1 MATLSN
7 TFAGWTSPYQGGT
20 DPTTIKIFQSLSS
33 FLYKPTFPGGLTV
46 SGPVALTD
54 GLTVSGAGTTLAGLV
69 ATGTVTLAAG
79 TTVNGQVV
87 STPQAHPM
95 LLQAFAVTQALSS
108 GGANVSYPATFPT
121 AVLAVM
127 AQNATSGSDLL
138 VNVIT
143 TGTSVFAVRV
153 WVPNTGALTTA
164 TSINLNCIAVGY

>member
-1 MATLSN
+1 VATLSN

-33 FLYKPTFPGGLTV
+33 FLYKPNFPGGITV
-46 SGPVALTD
+46 GGPAALTD

-95 LLQAFAVTQALSS
+95 LLQAFAVTPTLSS
-108 GGANVSYPATFPT
+108 GGANVAYPSSFPT

-127 AQNATSGSDLL
+127 AQNAAGSNLL

-143 TGTSVFAVRV
+143 TGTAIFAVRV
-153 WVPNTGALTTA
+153 YVPNTGALTTA
-164 TSINLNCIAVGY
+164 TSLAMNVIAVGY